1 MNHFLPAGQALENA
15 PNVEQRPGRRWASSL
30 YGWLSL
36 GVLVLLGRGSGRNE
50 AGMRAS
56 PAARSSAKILG
67 SPCPVQGVSYGS
79 SKCQTGVAIHK
90 ARSTTASATST
101 NTKAKGRKASQPV
114 PKKLSTS
121 ITLVPKWRYVAQR
134 SFLKAKVLPA
144 LRKNRS
150 LPSSVIARQLDFRLC
165 PSCLAVSSSWAP
177 DKCLWTP
184 GDAAGL
190 QSAWGGGEAVLP

>member
-1 MNHFLPAGQALENA
+1 MGKQ
-15 PNVEQRPGRRWASSL
+15 SL
-30 YGWLSL
+30 WVAVLRG
-36 GVLVLLGRGSGRNE
+36 LVLLGRGSGRNE

-101 NTKAKGRKASQPV
+101 DTKAKGRKASQPV

-121 ITLVPKWRYVAQR
+121 IALVPKWRYVAQR

-177 DKCLWTP
+177 DKRLWMP